1 MSAMANRTVLVDNN
15 TWNNT
20 HIATVGESLLVEEN
34 QIEEDKISSIKD
46 ELSYEGVSHILYS
59 DSQEK

>member
-20 HIATVGESLLVEEN
+20 HIATVGESLQVEEN